1 MRVTIM
7 ILFLMAT
14 QFKCMNVVVKNL
26 KTNTVQVAKMDY
38 LYELG
43 DTIMYQG
50 AKHQIVRKRLKD
62 GTVIRREV
70 IKISGDKI
78 PPPNM
83 KR

>member
-1 MRVTIM
+1 
-7 ILFLMAT
+7 MAT

-26 KTNTVQVAKMDY
+26 KTNTVQVAKIDY

-50 AKHQIVRKRLKD
+50 AKHQIIRKRLKD

>member
-26 KTNTVQVAKMDY
+26 KTNTVQVAKIDY

-50 AKHQIVRKRLKD
+50 SKHQIIRKKLKD

-78 PPPNM
+78 PPPSM

>member
-78 PPPNM
+78 PPPNI

>member
-50 AKHQIVRKRLKD
+50 AKHQIIRKRLKD